1 MKKVL
6 LLAFVIAII
15 ATSLPTLA
23 QQRRTTTRSTTTR
36 KTYSS
41 NDSENP
47 QNLIKLNILS
57 AFARTGSLSFER
69 VISEKMSTQLG
80 FQYTFPRPAR
90 ILGQNLIED
99 GTFNRWAIAPEFRF
113 YPAGNAPTGFYIAP
127 FFRYVNVSL
136 SGRIDARNPLYPS
149 QPNQPERILV
159 DGKATRHTYSL
170 GAVVGGQWVFGE
182 HISLEAFI
190 GPYFS
195 TGSLNVSQNVTDGD
209 INFPVSLNSPVWIRS
224 GMTLGFAF

>member
-1 MKKVL
+1 MKK
-6 LLAFVIAII
+6 AFLFVCAIAVIA
-15 ATSLPTLA
+15 ASLPVSA

-41 NDSENP
+41 SDSENP

-69 VISEKMSTQLG
+69 VINEKMSAQLG

-99 GTFNRWAIAPEFRF
+99 GTLNRWAIAPEFRF
-113 YPAGNAPTGFYIAP
+113 YPTGNAPTGFYVAP
-127 FFRYVNVSL
+127 FFRYVNLSL

-149 QPNQPERILV
+149 QPEQPERILV
-159 DGKATRHTYSL
+159 DGKATRHTYSF

-182 HISLEAFI
+182 YVSLEAFI

-195 TGSLNVSQNVTDGD
+195 TGSLDISQNITDGN
-209 INFPVSLNSPVWIRS
+209 INFPISLNSPVWIRS